1 MIWLC
6 ASYAMLF
13 GTPPFLVLFLPLTLT
28 GFHLAGRWLGP
39 RAALG
44 LLIAAS
50 LIFYACGNPA
60 DLPLLVGSIVVNFFL
75 ARRAADR
82 RWFAAGIAANL
93 GLLAL
98 FKYGAL
104 IARSMGWPAP
114 GLSLPLGISF
124 FTFQQIMVLAECRR
138 GARPPAF
145 LSFAACIAFF
155 AHLIAGP
162 LVRPVEIIPQL
173 ERSTARGFRPDEVAE
188 GLMIVLLGVA
198 KKLVL
203 ADGFAPLANR
213 GFDAAAHGGTLTL
226 LEAWY
231 AVLAFSLQIYFD
243 FSGYSDIA
251 IGVARMF
258 NIRFPLNFD
267 SPYKALTIQ
276 DFWRRW
282 NMTLSR
288 FLRDFLYIPLGGNR
302 HGEPR
307 RLLNLMATMLLGGL
321 WHGAAWRFL
330 LWGGL
335 HGLYLIVHQEWRRRA
350 PTWARLPPL
359 LAQALT
365 LLAVVVA
372 WVPFRAS
379 DLAATLAMLRGLA
392 GVNGLAVPAPLV
404 ALVPWLGHVARA
416 VPVLPALG
424 DGRTLSLPEA
434 SAWLMVGWF
443 ITLCLP
449 HLHEAS
455 PRLRAWALLGTG
467 GFTVQAL
474 FFAGVAVP
482 FLYFRF

>member
-1 MIWLC
+1 
-6 ASYAMLF
+6 MLF
-13 GTPPFLVLFLPLTLT
+13 GTPLFLLAFLPLTLC
-28 GFHLAGRWLGP
+28 GFHLGGRWFG
-39 RAALG
+39 RAPALG
-44 LLIAAS
+44 LLIGAS
-50 LIFYACGNPA
+50 FVFYGWGNPA
-60 DLPLLVGSIVVNFFL
+60 DLPLLAGSIAANFVL
-75 ARRAADR
+75 GRRAGDR
-82 RWFAAGIAANL
+82 RWFVVGIAGDL
-93 GLLAL
+93 GLLGL
-98 FKYGAL
+98 FKYAPFV
-104 IARSMGWPAP
+104 ARVMGWPNP
-114 GLSLPLGISF
+114 HLSLPLGISF
-124 FTFQQIMVLAECRR
+124 FTFQQIMYLVECRR
-138 GARPPAF
+138 GRRPRSF
-145 LSFAACIAFF
+145 LGYASCIAFF
-155 AHLIAGP
+155 GHLIAGP
-162 LVRPVEIIPQL
+162 LVRPEEIIPQI
-173 ERSTARGFRPDEVAE
+173 ETSTARGFRPDEVAE
-188 GLMIVLLGVA
+188 GLMIVLLGLA

-251 IGVARMF
+251 IGLARMF

-307 RLLNLMATMLLGGL
+307 RLFSLMLTMLLGGL

-335 HGLYLIVHQEWRRRA
+335 HGLYLIIHQEWQRRA
-350 PTWARLPPL
+350 PRWASLPGGV
-359 LAQALT
+359 AQALT

-372 WVPFRAS
+372 WVPFRAP
-379 DLAATLAMLRGLA
+379 DLAATVAMLRGMA
-392 GVNGLAVPAPLV
+392 GLNGLAIPAPLV
-404 ALVPWLGHVARA
+404 ALAPWLGHIAHT
-416 VPVLPALG
+416 VPVLAALG
-424 DGRTLSLPEA
+424 DARTLSLPDA
-434 SAWLMVGWF
+434 TACLMIGWF
-443 ITLCLP
+443 IVLCLP

-455 PRLRAWALLGTG
+455 PRLRGWGLLGTG
-467 GFTVQAL
+467 GLTVQAL
-474 FFAGVAVP
+474 FFAGAAQP